1 MQKLISCGSGFLLAR
16 ATAAAKNEL
25 TGTNSQ
31 MLGSRRPMFWD
42 IRPVSVNKLDC
53 DCRIMIIFY
62 PHQWEK
68 TLVYGDEPR
77 YIYPEQDLL
86 WNLVSLF
93 FEHTNIFLPLLH
105 RPTFE
110 KSLATGQH
118 LWDPSFG
125 MIVLLVCANASRY
138 SEDPRVT
145 LAGDSSGLSCG
156 WKYFCQV
163 PIYRNTLLGR
173 PSIYDLQ
180 YYCVG
185 TFHLLFIALLLKHL
199 L

>member
-1 MQKLISCGSGFLLAR
+1 
-16 ATAAAKNEL
+16 
-25 TGTNSQ
+25 
-31 MLGSRRPMFWD
+31 
-42 IRPVSVNKLDC
+42 VSTIGLQLY
-53 DCRIMIIFY
+53 IMIILH

-68 TLVYGDEPR
+68 TLISSDEPR

-93 FEHTNIFLPLLH
+93 FEHTNRFIPLLH

-118 LWDPSFG
+118 LLDPYFG
-125 MIVLLVCANASRY
+125 MTVLLVCAVASRY

-145 LAGDSSGLSCG
+145 IAGDSSGLSCG

-173 PSIYDLQ
+173 STIYDLQ

-185 TFHLLFIALLLKHL
+185 IFHLLFTPLLIKFYYSLQSLISKEPRSPML
-199 L
+199 VGLF